1 MEQLK
6 EEIIFVFEPG
16 DIVLF
21 QDFQDRFKNNIGM
34 ILRHKENGNY
44 VILGNY
50 NSVYRDIHP
59 LWITDINNVESVRNE
74 ITTYYEEKITILQN
88 QIRKPTQEEKEI
100 EKIEKYNQL
109 KKQILETAKNM
120 ISSKDDCD
128 FESKLKAISSLK
140 HEIFSIK
147 LECVLN
153 IRKENGRIKGK
164 IRGEEN
170 IRDIS
175 LKKISDEKIKKF
187 LADFK

>member
-1 MEQLK
+1 MK
-6 EEIIFVFEPG
+6 EEVVFEPG

-21 QDFQDRFKNNIGM
+21 QNCQDRFKNNIGM

-44 VILGNY
+44 VILSNY
-50 NSVYRDIHP
+50 NSVYRDIQ
-59 LWITDINNVESVRNE
+59 LSWITDIDNVESVRNE
-74 ITTYYEEKITILQN
+74 IIAYYEEKITILQN

-109 KKQILETAKNM
+109 KEQILETAKNM
-120 ISSKDDCD
+120 IGSKDDCD
-128 FESKLKAISSLK
+128 FENKLKAMSSLK

-147 LECVLN
+147 LECVSN

-164 IRGEEN
+164 IRDEEN

-175 LKKISDEKIKKF
+175 LKKISDEKLKNF